1 MLNRFAVRT
10 QFSIFA
16 PMKARVFF
24 LFCMM
29 LLLNIS
35 ASAQCAMCRAV
46 AQSGSTNGQNVGGG
60 LNNAILY
67 LMIIPYILI
76 ILFFRKRI
84 WTFLKELRGLWN

>member
-1 MLNRFAVRT
+1 
-10 QFSIFA
+10 
-16 PMKARVFF
+16 MKMRVFTILLI
-24 LFCMM
+24 LF
-29 LLLNIS
+29 LLNIS

-46 AQSGSTNGQNVGGG
+46 AESGSTNGQNVGGG

-67 LMIIPYILI
+67 LMAVPYILL

>member
-1 MLNRFAVRT
+1 MVNR
-10 QFSIFA
+10 IFTV
-16 PMKARVFF
+16 MKFRAFTL
-24 LFCMM
+24 LFVL

-35 ASAQCAMCRAV
+35 AQAQCAMCRAV
-46 AQSGSTNGQNVGGG
+46 AESGSTNGQNIGGG

-67 LMIIPYILI
+67 LMAIPYILL

>member
-1 MLNRFAVRT
+1 MKTRI
-10 QFSIFA
+10 SIL
-16 PMKARVFF
+16 V
-24 LFCMM
+24 LLT
-29 LLLNIS
+29 LLLHVS

-46 AQSGSTNGQNVGGG
+46 AESGSTNGQHVGGG

-67 LMIIPYILI
+67 LMAVPYLLL